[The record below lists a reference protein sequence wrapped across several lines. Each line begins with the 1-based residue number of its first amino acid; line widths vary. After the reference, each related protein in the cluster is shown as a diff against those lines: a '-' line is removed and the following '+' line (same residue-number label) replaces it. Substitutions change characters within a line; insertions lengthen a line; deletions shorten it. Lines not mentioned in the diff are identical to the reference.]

1 MNQVSIN
8 ELKAN
13 FEVLKN
19 QKIDINM
26 MRGLPSKEQ
35 LDLSSR
41 FMMLPGNT
49 TFQCQDGSDWKN
61 YGGLQGIKEVRELF
75 AKPLFST
82 RPGLVAIGENSSLA
96 LMHECMSYAFIHGV
110 PDGEKPWGKQERIKF
125 LCPSPGYDR
134 HFSICESF
142 GIEMITVP
150 MTDNGPDMDIVE
162 KLVSEDSSIKGIW
175 CVPKY
180 SNPTGAIYSIETVSR
195 LASLSA
201 CTDFRIFWDNAYAV
215 HHLTEDKVANLD
227 ILELCRAAG
236 HENRVVMFASTSK
249 IVYPGSGLAFFAA
262 SSENIEW
269 WLQHRSHKTIGPDKL
284 NQVRHLSFFENED
297 GIVRH
302 MEAHARLLAEKFD
315 IVDQCLTELFSYHP
329 EIKWTRPKGG
339 YFISLDVPS
348 GCAKRTVELAKQA
361 GVSVTPA
368 GATFPK
374 GIDPQDSNIRIAPT
388 YLDVHSLKRATHIL
402 GLAVQLAAAERFS
415 ALPG

>member
-1 MNQVSIN
+1 MNRISIT
-8 ELKAN
+8 ELKIN
-13 FEVLKN
+13 FDALKN
-19 QKIDINM
+19 EDIEINM

-41 FMMLPGNT
+41 FMTLPGNT
-49 TFQCQDGSDWKN
+49 AFECQDGSDWRN

-75 AKPLFST
+75 AKLLFNTTSE
-82 RPGLVAIGENSSLA
+82 LVAIGENSSLA

-110 PDGEKPWGKQERIKF
+110 PDGKKPWGKQEHIKF

-142 GIEMITVP
+142 GIEMIAVP
-150 MTDNGPDMDIVE
+150 MTDNGPDMDVVE
-162 KLVSEDSSIKGIW
+162 KLVAEDFSIKGIW

-180 SNPTGAIYSIETVSR
+180 SNPTGAIYSTETVLR

-201 CTDFRIFWDNAYAV
+201 CVDFRIFWDNAYAV
-215 HHLTEDKVANLD
+215 HHLTEDYVENVD
-227 ILELCRAAG
+227 ILALCRAAG
-236 HENRVVMFASTSK
+236 HENRAVMFASTSK

-262 SSENIEW
+262 STENIKW
-269 WLQHRSHKTIGPDKL
+269 WLKHRSHKTIGPDKL
-284 NQVRHLSFFENED
+284 NQVRHLSFFENEE
-297 GIVRH
+297 GIVQH
-302 MEAHARLLAEKFD
+302 MQAHARLLAEKFD
-315 IVDQCLTELFSYHP
+315 IVDQCLTELFSDHP

-339 YFISLDVPS
+339 YFISLNVPP

-361 GVSVTPA
+361 GVAITPA

-374 GIDPQDSNIRIAPT
+374 GIDPQDSNIRIAVT
-388 YLDVHSLKRATHIL
+388 YIDVPSLKRATHVL

-415 ALPG
+415 AISD

>member
-1 MNQVSIN
+1 MNQLSIN
-8 ELKAN
+8 ELKIN
-13 FEVLKN
+13 FDALKSE
-19 QKIDINM
+19 KIEINM

-35 LDLSSR
+35 LDLSIN

-49 TFQCQDGSDWKN
+49 TFECLDGSDWRN

-82 RPGLVAIGENSSLA
+82 TSELVAIGENSSLA

-110 PDGEKPWGKQERIKF
+110 PDGEKPWGKQERIRF

-162 KLVSEDSSIKGIW
+162 KLVKEDSSIKGIW

-180 SNPTGAIYSIETVSR
+180 SNPTGAIYSTETVKR
-195 LASLSA
+195 LAFLSA
-201 CTDFRIFWDNAYAV
+201 CKDFRIFWDNAYAV
-215 HHLTEDKVANLD
+215 HHFTDDQVANID
-227 ILELCRAAG
+227 ILELCRVAG

-262 SSENIEW
+262 SSENITW
-269 WLQHRSHKTIGPDKL
+269 WLNHRSHKTIGPDKL
-284 NQVRHLSFFENED
+284 NQVRHLNFFVNED
-297 GIVRH
+297 GIFQH
-302 MEAHARLLAEKFD
+302 MQAHGRLLAEKFD
-315 IVDQCLTELFSYHP
+315 IVDQCLNELFSHNP
-329 EIKWTRPKGG
+329 DIKWTRPKGG
-339 YFISLDVPS
+339 YFISLDVPP

-361 GVSVTPA
+361 GVAVTPA

-374 GIDPQDSNIRIAPT
+374 GIDPNDSNIRIAPT
-388 YLDVHSLKRATHIL
+388 YLDVPSLKRATRVL
-402 GLAVQLAAAERFS
+402 ALAVRLAAAEKFL
-415 ALPG
+415 ALSD